1 MCHPFTA
8 ASNIR
13 DAKPFE
19 NGKQSSSDSTANLL
33 SAIGKSSD
41 EVRKV
46 CNLHRF
52 ADVFQDCKITFFFP
66 TRTNTYPKIPERYRL
81 KSTDGTLPS
90 NLANINQSTPTKTR
104 SVSLHGQ
111 SPSQLTK
118 LSPSILTNS
127 NNNGKAHDSG
137 KKDDKEQNKEEEVI
151 YF

>member
-1 MCHPFTA
+1 MCQPFTA

-19 NGKQSSSDSTANLL
+19 NGKQSSSDSTANFI

-41 EVRKV
+41 EVGKV
-46 CNLHRF
+46 CNLHG
-52 ADVFQDCKITFFFP
+52 FQDCKITFFFIP
-66 TRTNTYPKIPERYRL
+66 CRTNTYPKIPERYRL